1 MIARRWTR
9 AGRTC
14 LAAVAMMSFAFAG
27 CDRVPLTA
35 PTESTIN
42 LFATSTSVAST
53 GSTDIVATV
62 VEQAGTP
69 VQNGTVVSFTTTL
82 GRIEPSEART
92 QNGKVTVRFTG
103 DGRSGTATI
112 TAFSGA
118 ASNATLELPVGSA
131 AAETVTLR
139 AEPARIGPNGGTAQ
153 VVALVRDVAGNPLPG
168 ATVAFTTTAGQL
180 SAGTAQT
187 DNNGEARVTLTTARE
202 ATVTATVG
210 GATATVT
217 VSVDTA
223 PSVSVTV
230 TPAAPVEDQTVTF
243 ALNVSSTAGSLP
255 ITQAQ
260 IDFGDGTTR
269 QLGALPNG
277 TTSVAHVYRDDG
289 TYTVTLTLTDA
300 GGNVSTQRT
309 IVVVSPAAPIGVT
322 LSYTP
327 ATPMANQVVTFT
339 AATTLPS
346 GVSIERYEWDF
357 GDGTTSVT
365 TGNQRTKIYTSAGT
379 RKVRVRA
386 VGTNGATGLAEADIV
401 VQ

>member
-1 MIARRWTR
+1 
-9 AGRTC
+9 
-14 LAAVAMMSFAFAG
+14 
-27 CDRVPLTA
+27 
-35 PTESTIN
+35 
-42 LFATSTSVAST
+42 
-53 GSTDIVATV
+53 
-62 VEQAGTP
+62 
-69 VQNGTVVSFTTTL
+69 
-82 GRIEPSEART
+82 
-92 QNGKVTVRFTG
+92 
-103 DGRSGTATI
+103 
-112 TAFSGA
+112 
-118 ASNATLELPVGSA
+118 
-131 AAETVTLR
+131 
-139 AEPARIGPNGGTAQ
+139 
-153 VVALVRDVAGNPLPG
+153 VAGNPLPG
-168 ATVAFTTTAGQL
+168 ATVAFTTTAGHL

-243 ALNVSSTAGSLP
+243 ALNASSTAGSLP